1 MQPEEE
7 ETCEEGEVE
16 IQEDEETGEED
27 SGQQVGA
34 AMQVRQV
41 GAAAAVG
48 SRWAIYLILIRSIKY
63 EKKQH
68 DQYS

>member
-1 MQPEEE
+1 
-7 ETCEEGEVE
+7 
-16 IQEDEETGEED
+16 
-27 SGQQVGA
+27 VGA

-63 EKKQH
+63 EKKAT
-68 DQYS
+68 